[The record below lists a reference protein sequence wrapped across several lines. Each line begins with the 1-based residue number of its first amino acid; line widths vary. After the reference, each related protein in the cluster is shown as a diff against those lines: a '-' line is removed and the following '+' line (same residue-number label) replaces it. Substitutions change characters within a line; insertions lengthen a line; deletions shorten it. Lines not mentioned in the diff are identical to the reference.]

1 MSLLVVPILQFTNSL
16 VTFPFLSPSVASQ
29 AWTYRFFLSVW
40 WCCSTKAPTR
50 TRGIFN
56 HLSNSQVLH
65 CIPGFATA
73 ASSSQAAGASWWE
86 QGNNLALLSFEQPFI
101 TLVPFPR
108 TLSTEA
114 FKSCRFT
121 SPGNQLSSSGR
132 CRLAISLWRNQNG
145 RKGTQ
150 RSDYRGFLFWFW
162 FVWIL
167 LLLQGL
173 IQSPWKSDW
182 NACCSFGSLRHLSD
196 DVGRFWVSSRM
207 CFPND
212 RNILSDTLIS
222 SLYKQTCLSLTHL
235 YLCSTYRF
243 GVFFFFFLLSETICC

>member
-1 MSLLVVPILQFTNSL
+1 M
-16 VTFPFLSPSVASQ
+16 
-29 AWTYRFFLSVW
+29 
-40 WCCSTKAPTR
+40 
-50 TRGIFN
+50 
-56 HLSNSQVLH
+56 
-65 CIPGFATA
+65 
-73 ASSSQAAGASWWE
+73 
-86 QGNNLALLSFEQPFI
+86 
-101 TLVPFPR
+101 PFPR

-243 GVFFFFFLLSETICC
+243 GVFFFFFALRNNMLLDTFPGGKWTPTYTQSYPANLYLVEFIILSMLLWTLCMGCSSNPKIVKNFFLSHIVFYLLWLWKQKKRINAIMQVD